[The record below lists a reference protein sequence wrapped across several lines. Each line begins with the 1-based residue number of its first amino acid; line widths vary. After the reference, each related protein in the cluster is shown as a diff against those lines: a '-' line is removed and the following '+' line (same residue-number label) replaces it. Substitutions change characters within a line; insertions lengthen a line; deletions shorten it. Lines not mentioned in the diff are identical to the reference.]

1 MKENKIIRILTLVI
15 ILIIGGLTFIL
26 YKNNI
31 SEKIRIQQEKELDN
45 VYLELDSISNLLGDK
60 ILTISQLGG
69 DIDSLLIL
77 KENLELEKR
86 EFRTRAYAQIN
97 RLQGKVEGYRELLLA
112 QDEEIERLREVNE
125 QLFEENKE
133 QKIEINNLNSTISN
147 INKSNKKLEKQ
158 IEVASRLELLE
169 IEIIGIFRN
178 GSQKRNQFRNRSLEK
193 LNINFT
199 LGENDLAKIE
209 VKDLY
214 IILEKPNG
222 EVIYDI
228 SNGSGSFTFEKRE
241 MFFTIKEEVL
251 IDKSEKKLS
260 VEYLINDEFN
270 KGTYLVKLYTDE
282 YKIGSGE
289 FLIK

>member
-147 INKSNKKLEKQ
+147 INKSNKKLEEQ

-178 GSQKRNQFRNRSLEK
+178 GSQKRNQFRYRSLEK

>member
-15 ILIIGGLTFIL
+15 ILIIGGLAFIL
-26 YKNNI
+26 YRNNI
-31 SEKIRIQQEKELDN
+31 NEKIRIQQEKELDN

-69 DIDSLLIL
+69 DIDSLIIL
-77 KENLELEKR
+77 KENMELEKR
-86 EFRTRAYAQIN
+86 EFRSRAYAQIN

-147 INKSNKKLEKQ
+147 INKSNKKLEEQ

-214 IILEKPNG
+214 IILEKPSG

-241 MFFTIKEEVL
+241 MFFTIKEEIL

-260 VEYLINDEFN
+260 VEYSINDEFN
-270 KGTYLVKLYTDE
+270 KGTYLVTLYTDE

>member
-15 ILIIGGLTFIL
+15 ILIIGGLAFIL

-69 DIDSLLIL
+69 DIDSLLIQ

-112 QDEEIERLREVNE
+112 QDEEIKRLREVNE

-147 INKSNKKLEKQ
+147 INKSNKKLEEQ

-178 GSQKRNQFRNRSLEK
+178 GSQKRNQFRYRSLEK

>member
-15 ILIIGGLTFIL
+15 ILIIGGLAFIL

-45 VYLELDSISNLLGDK
+45 VYLELDSISNVLGDK

-77 KENLELEKR
+77 KENLELEKK
-86 EFRTRAYAQIN
+86 EFRSRAYAQIN
-97 RLQGKVEGYRELLLA
+97 RLQGKVDGYRELLLA

-147 INKSNKKLEKQ
+147 INKSNKKLEEQ

-178 GSQKRNQFRNRSLEK
+178 GSQKRKQFRNRSLEK

-214 IILEKPNG
+214 IILEKPSG
-222 EVIYDI
+222 EIIYDI

-270 KGTYLVKLYTDE
+270 KGTYLVKLFTEE

>member
-15 ILIIGGLTFIL
+15 ILIIGGLAFIL
-26 YKNNI
+26 YKNNV

-45 VYLELDSISNLLGDK
+45 VYLELDSISNVLGDK

-86 EFRTRAYAQIN
+86 EFRSRAYAQIN

-147 INKSNKKLEKQ
+147 INKSNKKLEEQ

-178 GSQKRNQFRNRSLEK
+178 GSQKRKQFRNRSLEK

-214 IILEKPNG
+214 IILEKPSG
-222 EVIYDI
+222 EIIYDI

-270 KGTYLVKLYTDE
+270 KGTYLVKLFTEE

>member
-15 ILIIGGLTFIL
+15 ILIIGGLAFIL

-69 DIDSLLIL
+69 DIDSLLIQ

-178 GSQKRNQFRNRSLEK
+178 GSQKRNQFRYRSLEK

>member
-15 ILIIGGLTFIL
+15 ILIIGGLAFIL

-86 EFRTRAYAQIN
+86 EFRSRAYAQIN
-97 RLQGKVEGYRELLLA
+97 RLQGKVDGYRELLLA

-147 INKSNKKLEKQ
+147 INKSNKKLEEQ

-178 GSQKRNQFRNRSLEK
+178 GSQKRKQFRNRSLEK

-214 IILEKPNG
+214 IILEKPSG
-222 EVIYDI
+222 EIIYDI

-270 KGTYLVKLYTDE
+270 KGTYLVKLFTDE

>member
-15 ILIIGGLTFIL
+15 ILIIGGLAFIL

-77 KENLELEKR
+77 KENLELEKK
-86 EFRTRAYAQIN
+86 EFRSRAYAQIN
-97 RLQGKVEGYRELLLA
+97 RLQGKVDGYRELLLA

-147 INKSNKKLEKQ
+147 INKSNKKLEEQ

-178 GSQKRNQFRNRSLEK
+178 GSQKRKQFRNRSLEK

-214 IILEKPNG
+214 IILEKPSG
-222 EVIYDI
+222 EIIYDI

-270 KGTYLVKLYTDE
+270 KGTYLVTLYTDE

>member
-15 ILIIGGLTFIL
+15 ILIIGGLAFIL

-69 DIDSLLIL
+69 DIDSLLIQ

-112 QDEEIERLREVNE
+112 QDEEIKRLREVNE

>member
-15 ILIIGGLTFIL
+15 ILIIGGVAFIL

-86 EFRTRAYAQIN
+86 EFRSRAYAQIN

-147 INKSNKKLEKQ
+147 INKSNKKLEEQ
-158 IEVASRLELLE
+158 IKVASRLELLE
-169 IEIIGIFRN
+169 IEVIGIFRN

-214 IILEKPNG
+214 IILEKPSG
-222 EVIYDI
+222 EIIYDI

-270 KGTYLVKLYTDE
+270 KGTYLVKLFTDE

>member
-15 ILIIGGLTFIL
+15 ILIIGGLAFIL

-77 KENLELEKR
+77 KENLELEKK
-86 EFRTRAYAQIN
+86 EFRSRAYAQIN
-97 RLQGKVEGYRELLLA
+97 RLQGKVDGYRELLLA

-147 INKSNKKLEKQ
+147 INKSNKKLEEQ

-178 GSQKRNQFRNRSLEK
+178 GSQKRKQFRNRSLEK

-214 IILEKPNG
+214 IILEKPSG
-222 EVIYDI
+222 EIIYDI

-270 KGTYLVKLYTDE
+270 KGTYLVKLFTDE

>member
-15 ILIIGGLTFIL
+15 ILIIGGLAFIL

-112 QDEEIERLREVNE
+112 QDEEIKRLREVNE

-147 INKSNKKLEKQ
+147 INKSNKKLEEQ

-178 GSQKRNQFRNRSLEK
+178 GSQKRNQFRYRSLEK

-270 KGTYLVKLYTDE
+270 KGTYLVKLFTDE

>member
-15 ILIIGGLTFIL
+15 ILIIGGLAFIL

-147 INKSNKKLEKQ
+147 INKSNKKLEEQ

-178 GSQKRNQFRNRSLEK
+178 GSQKRNQFRYRSLEK